1 MALLTVENLHTTFR
15 TDDGAVGAVDGVSL
29 SVDAGQV
36 LGIVGESGCGKS
48 AMSLS
53 IMGLLPD
60 SAVVEG
66 SIRLGEHELVG
77 MSKRELRT
85 LRGSEMAMIFQDP
98 MTSLNPVMRI
108 GWQLEEAVLLHQK
121 VSRKQ
126 ARALAIEGLTAVG
139 IPSPAERMRS
149 YPFELSGG
157 MRQRV
162 MIAMALLN
170 RPRLLIADEPTTALD
185 VTTQA
190 QILELM
196 RELRREVDAAIILIT
211 HDLGVVAE
219 VCDEVAV
226 MYAGAHR
233 RARARRRVVR
243 STAASVHLGPTGL
256 ATRAWSSR
264 RAAPPDP
271 RLAAESIAPPG
282 RLPLRATLSDGSAC
296 LSPRSR
302 ASVARYG
309 DRGCAGRLLPRCGD
323 ARSRG
328 RSLYEHGGA
337 GMSDPILKATGI
349 KIGFPVKRGIIF
361 QREVARVQAVDGV
374 DLTLAAGETLAIVG
388 ESGCGKTTL
397 ARGLVRLRDI
407 DAGSIEFMGEDIT
420 RKRGGGLSSFR
431 RQVTMIFQDP
441 IASLDPRMR
450 IGQSMQEPL
459 DIHSIGSAGD
469 RKRRVQEVMER
480 VGLNPEHYNRFPHE
494 FSGGQ
499 RQRIGI
505 ARALVLEP
513 RVIVCDEPVS
523 ALDVSVQAQ
532 IVNLLEDL
540 QRDLGLSYIVIAHDL
555 DVVRRLADR
564 VQVMYLGRVVEEGL
578 GDQIYTQPRHPYTH
592 ALLSARPV
600 ADPVLA
606 RSRQRVVLRGDVP
619 SPSNP
624 PSGCHFHPRC
634 PVARPSCSGFDPPL
648 EIAADGHGWACAYPL
663 SS

>member
-1 MALLTVENLHTTFR
+1 
-15 TDDGAVGAVDGVSL
+15 
-29 SVDAGQV
+29 
-36 LGIVGESGCGKS
+36 
-48 AMSLS
+48 MS
-53 IMGLLPD
+53 
-60 SAVVEG
+60 E
-66 SIRLGEHELVG
+66 
-77 MSKRELRT
+77 
-85 LRGSEMAMIFQDP
+85 
-98 MTSLNPVMRI
+98 
-108 GWQLEEAVLLHQK
+108 
-121 VSRKQ
+121 
-126 ARALAIEGLTAVG
+126 
-139 IPSPAERMRS
+139 
-149 YPFELSGG
+149 
-157 MRQRV
+157 
-162 MIAMALLN
+162 
-170 RPRLLIADEPTTALD
+170 
-185 VTTQA
+185 
-190 QILELM
+190 
-196 RELRREVDAAIILIT
+196 
-211 HDLGVVAE
+211 
-219 VCDEVAV
+219 
-226 MYAGAHR
+226 
-233 RARARRRVVR
+233 
-243 STAASVHLGPTGL
+243 
-256 ATRAWSSR
+256 
-264 RAAPPDP
+264 
-271 RLAAESIAPPG
+271 
-282 RLPLRATLSDGSAC
+282 
-296 LSPRSR
+296 
-302 ASVARYG
+302 
-309 DRGCAGRLLPRCGD
+309 
-323 ARSRG
+323 
-328 RSLYEHGGA
+328 
-337 GMSDPILKATGI
+337 PILKATGV
-349 KIGFPVKRGIIF
+349 KIWFPVKRGIIF

-420 RKRGGGLSSFR
+420 RKRGGGLSNFR
-431 RQVTMIFQDP
+431 RHVTMIFQDP

-469 RKRRVQEVMER
+469 RKRRVQEAMER

-540 QRDLGLSYIVIAHDL
+540 QSDLGLSYIVIAHDL

-564 VQVMYLGRVVEEGL
+564 VQVMYLGRIVEEGL
-578 GDQIYTQPRHPYTH
+578 MDQIYTQPRHPYTH

-606 RSRQRVVLRGDVP
+606 RSRQHVVLHGDVP

-634 PVARPSCSGFDPPL
+634 PVARSSCSGFDPPL

-663 SS
+663 SSDGH

>member
-1 MALLTVENLHTTFR
+1 
-15 TDDGAVGAVDGVSL
+15 
-29 SVDAGQV
+29 
-36 LGIVGESGCGKS
+36 
-48 AMSLS
+48 MS
-53 IMGLLPD
+53 
-60 SAVVEG
+60 E
-66 SIRLGEHELVG
+66 
-77 MSKRELRT
+77 
-85 LRGSEMAMIFQDP
+85 
-98 MTSLNPVMRI
+98 
-108 GWQLEEAVLLHQK
+108 
-121 VSRKQ
+121 
-126 ARALAIEGLTAVG
+126 
-139 IPSPAERMRS
+139 
-149 YPFELSGG
+149 
-157 MRQRV
+157 
-162 MIAMALLN
+162 
-170 RPRLLIADEPTTALD
+170 
-185 VTTQA
+185 
-190 QILELM
+190 
-196 RELRREVDAAIILIT
+196 
-211 HDLGVVAE
+211 
-219 VCDEVAV
+219 
-226 MYAGAHR
+226 
-233 RARARRRVVR
+233 
-243 STAASVHLGPTGL
+243 
-256 ATRAWSSR
+256 
-264 RAAPPDP
+264 
-271 RLAAESIAPPG
+271 
-282 RLPLRATLSDGSAC
+282 
-296 LSPRSR
+296 
-302 ASVARYG
+302 
-309 DRGCAGRLLPRCGD
+309 
-323 ARSRG
+323 
-328 RSLYEHGGA
+328 
-337 GMSDPILKATGI
+337 PILKATGV
-349 KIGFPVKRGIIF
+349 KIWFPVKRGIIF

-420 RKRGGGLSSFR
+420 RKRGGGLSNFR

-459 DIHSIGSAGD
+459 DIHSIGPAGD
-469 RKRRVQEVMER
+469 RKRRVQEAMER

-540 QRDLGLSYIVIAHDL
+540 QSDLGLSYIVIAHDL

-564 VQVMYLGRVVEEGL
+564 VQVMYLGRIVEEGL
-578 GDQIYTQPRHPYTH
+578 MDQIYTQPRHPYTH

-606 RSRQRVVLRGDVP
+606 RSRQRVVLHGDVP

-624 PSGCHFHPRC
+624 PSGCRFHPRC
-634 PVARPSCSGFDPPL
+634 PVARPSCSSFDPPL

>member
-1 MALLTVENLHTTFR
+1 
-15 TDDGAVGAVDGVSL
+15 
-29 SVDAGQV
+29 
-36 LGIVGESGCGKS
+36 
-48 AMSLS
+48 MS
-53 IMGLLPD
+53 
-60 SAVVEG
+60 E
-66 SIRLGEHELVG
+66 
-77 MSKRELRT
+77 
-85 LRGSEMAMIFQDP
+85 
-98 MTSLNPVMRI
+98 
-108 GWQLEEAVLLHQK
+108 
-121 VSRKQ
+121 
-126 ARALAIEGLTAVG
+126 
-139 IPSPAERMRS
+139 
-149 YPFELSGG
+149 
-157 MRQRV
+157 
-162 MIAMALLN
+162 
-170 RPRLLIADEPTTALD
+170 
-185 VTTQA
+185 
-190 QILELM
+190 
-196 RELRREVDAAIILIT
+196 
-211 HDLGVVAE
+211 
-219 VCDEVAV
+219 
-226 MYAGAHR
+226 
-233 RARARRRVVR
+233 
-243 STAASVHLGPTGL
+243 
-256 ATRAWSSR
+256 
-264 RAAPPDP
+264 
-271 RLAAESIAPPG
+271 
-282 RLPLRATLSDGSAC
+282 
-296 LSPRSR
+296 
-302 ASVARYG
+302 
-309 DRGCAGRLLPRCGD
+309 
-323 ARSRG
+323 
-328 RSLYEHGGA
+328 
-337 GMSDPILKATGI
+337 PILKATGV
-349 KIGFPVKRGIIF
+349 KIWFPVKRGIIF

-420 RKRGGGLSSFR
+420 RKRGGGLSNFR

-459 DIHSIGSAGD
+459 DIHSIGPAGD
-469 RKRRVQEVMER
+469 RKRRVQEAMER

-564 VQVMYLGRVVEEGL
+564 VQVMYLGRVVEQGL
-578 GDQIYTQPRHPYTH
+578 GDQIYSQPRHPYSH

-606 RSRQRVVLRGDVP
+606 RSRQRVVLHGDVP

-634 PVARPSCSGFDPPL
+634 PVARSSCSGFDPPL

-663 SS
+663 SSDGH